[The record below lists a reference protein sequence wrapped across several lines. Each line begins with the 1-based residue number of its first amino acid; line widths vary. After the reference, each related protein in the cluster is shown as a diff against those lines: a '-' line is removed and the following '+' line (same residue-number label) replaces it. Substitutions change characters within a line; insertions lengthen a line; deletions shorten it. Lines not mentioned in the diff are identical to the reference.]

1 MLNLF
6 ELAETMFLM
15 ADERRESRGQHRR
28 VDYPLQNLMLDGKRH
43 FIRKNGGEAVMS
55 WR

>member
-1 MLNLF
+1 
-6 ELAETMFLM
+6 MFLM
-15 ADERRESRGQHRR
+15 ADERKESRGQHRR

-43 FIRKNGGEAVMS
+43 FIRKNGDEAVMS